1 MSIHS
6 PSFSAKNFSQ
16 TWILG
21 SIAALLILIVFREAL
36 VELVKRW
43 EIQEE
48 YSHGFLIPII
58 AAWLL
63 WMRRGVLA
71 SSVGSP
77 TWVGP
82 MFVALALLVH
92 LIGQLSTIVIISQ
105 LAFIAALLGIILAI
119 GGFSLFK
126 PCFVAIAFLIFAI
139 PLPYFINASLSLE
152 LELISSRLGVALIS
166 LFNIPVYLEGNLID
180 LGSYQLQVVEACS
193 GLRYLFPLLSLSFL
207 AAFLFRAALWQ
218 RAILLFSS
226 VPITIAMN
234 GFRIGVVGIAVDRW
248 GPRAAEGTLHLFE
261 GWIIFVASTLILLL
275 EACLLAWVSGR
286 RLSDAFG
293 STPQMVAPP
302 RPALRSHNPT
312 PFYACLFL
320 VVATLV
326 LGAMVHDR
334 VEVVPRRSRL
344 LTFPTTIGEWQGHPS
359 LLRPEVERG
368 LALDDYILSDYTDP
382 AGTSV
387 NLYVAYYSSQHR
399 GKYHSP
405 LVCIPG
411 DGWSITTF
419 ERRNVAQG
427 RPINRAI
434 IERNGSKQLV
444 YYWYEERG
452 RRIASEYWSRWYLIY
467 DAITMNRSDG
477 ALVRI
482 VTPIMPGE
490 LADDADNRLLLFM
503 QNLGSNLNQ
512 FLSSDHGPE
521 TVKLAHS
528 LAGTQERGSFHD

>member
-1 MSIHS
+1 MLAQPPFSTKSIGH
-6 PSFSAKNFSQ
+6 

-21 SIAALLILIVFREAL
+21 SIATLLIILVFREAL
-36 VELVKRW
+36 IELVKGW
-43 EIQEE
+43 AVQEE
-48 YSHGFLIPII
+48 YSHCYLIPVIV
-58 AAWLL
+58 AWLL
-63 WMRRGVLA
+63 WTRREALTVSIGD
-71 SSVGSP
+71 P
-77 TWVGP
+77 TWLGL
-82 MFVALALLVH
+82 FLVALALLAH
-92 LIGQLSTIVIISQ
+92 LIGKLSAILIFSKIAIVVT
-105 LAFIAALLGIILAI
+105 LLGIILAI
-119 GGFSLFK
+119 GGFSLLK
-126 PCFVAIAFLIFAI
+126 PTFAPVAFLFFAI
-139 PLPYFINASLSLE
+139 PLPDFVNASLSLE
-152 LELISSRLGVALIS
+152 LELVSSRLGVALIS

-207 AAFLFRAALWQ
+207 AAYLFRAPLWQ

-226 VPITIAMN
+226 IPITIGMN
-234 GFRIGVVGIAVDRW
+234 GFRIGVVGVAVDKW
-248 GPRAAEGTLHLFE
+248 GPGAAEGTLHLFE

-275 EACLLAWVSGR
+275 EAYLLALVSGK

-293 STPQMVAPP
+293 YTPHTAASPCPSLQ
-302 RPALRSHNPT
+302 SHNPK
-312 PFYACLFL
+312 PFYACLVL
-320 VVATLV
+320 IAATLV
-326 LGAMVHDR
+326 TGTMVHDR
-334 VEVVPRRSRL
+334 VEVIPRRSRL
-344 LTFPTTIGEWQGHPS
+344 LTFPTMIGERQGHPS

-382 AGTSV
+382 AGTTV

-411 DGWSITTF
+411 DGWSITAF
-419 ERRNVAQG
+419 DRSDVGAD
-427 RPINRAI
+427 RPVNRAI

-482 VTPIMPGE
+482 VTPIMPNE
-490 LADDADNRLLLFM
+490 STEDADNRLLLFM
-503 QNLGSNLNQ
+503 QNLGSSLDR
-512 FLSSDHGPE
+512 FLSSDDGPE
-521 TVKLAHS
+521 TVKTVRS